1 MCNCQR
7 QTSCSSASRSR
18 FPCQCPP
25 HAQLRFESSCAA
37 IIIDRSIVAPS
48 SCGSSCSRARTCT
61 AGWSTV
67 VHRTTPQRP
76 ATAAHKNGRP
86 GCHQRAK
93 AEPPPARHAAAAA
106 CSSQLAS
113 ALVLR
118 PTACDRRH
126 SHGLPASGGKGGGAV
141 SKRSAAGDGA
151 CQRCSRA
158 SPDDSPVLIVR
169 RAGGAASVERPA
181 GDLARGLAEALHGWL
196 LRGAG
201 RTRVERWNAGRGVG
215 AGELLG
221 RGSMPL
227 RHPNAQ
233 LGRRPGPCKASQS
246 AIGGLDVASEHR
258 HGRTGA
264 CTALAQPAPLP
275 GTLSGSQHAS
285 KQQLYRDTFVF
296 WLQPGRSHPTLPS
309 GGPLQAHQRRAGTGP
324 IRQYTCSLLPDL
336 REGSTSGFQKCMQ
349 KHARGRPGLCHAP
362 TLPAY

>member
-1 MCNCQR
+1 MLIPTAR
-7 QTSCSSASRSR
+7 RA
-18 FPCQCPP
+18 
-25 HAQLRFESSCAA
+25 AVESSCAA

-221 RGSMPL
+221 RGFNAAASPKCAAWPASRAL
-227 RHPNAQ
+227 QGVSKRYWGPRCGIGTPPWTHRRLHCPCPTGPSPWHPFWVPACFKAAAVPRHVCFLAAA
-233 LGRRPGPCKASQS
+233 GPQPP
-246 AIGGLDVASEHR
+246 H
-258 HGRTGA
+258 
-264 CTALAQPAPLP
+264 LAQRRTPSGAPAA
-275 GTLSGSQHAS
+275 GRH
-285 KQQLYRDTFVF
+285 
-296 WLQPGRSHPTLPS
+296 RSHPAIYMQP
-309 GGPLQAHQRRAGTGP
+309 AAG
-324 IRQYTCSLLPDL
+324 S
-336 REGSTSGFQKCMQ
+336 S
-349 KHARGRPGLCHAP
+349 
-362 TLPAY
+362 